1 MNDPGQGLTSHFL
14 DQAPALRLLIPF
26 ALGILLAEWGALPI
40 HTTPYIIVTT
50 CGLTLSCL
58 LLLTWRK
65 KLGHGVA
72 DKFFVTLMFA
82 TTACGGVLADHF
94 FYRSLSTQWP
104 QTSRIWQGVVTD
116 PAKVSAHT
124 IRINLAVNMG
134 NEWRNVTLSL
144 KKGATDSVPCV
155 GEALCFKSKIS
166 RPVSKS
172 RHTGFDYALW
182 LRRQGVEGVAYVSDS
197 LSRPAATIARSL
209 TNNLPLLVRLK
220 IRALTLRQQLAT
232 RYTTLTNRR
241 PELSL
246 LSAITLGDKSL
257 LTKDTRSAFS
267 DAGVSH
273 ILALS
278 GLHLGIL
285 TMFLMMLLRPLRLYR
300 WSQCLMVA
308 ICVGLTWGFAALTG
322 LSVSVVRSATM
333 LSLLLLLSLRGEG
346 YSSLN
351 DVVIAA
357 LLILLFSPTS
367 IMDLSFQL
375 SFLSVG
381 ALICFMPRYQ
391 ESALR
396 QRMGRCKFVL
406 DFVFVSVVAQL
417 ATAPLVALIFGQLP
431 TYFLLANMIAIP
443 CAYIILISSLGFA
456 LMGNVSIIGGATG
469 WVAAKSTSLLL
480 WWTIWTS
487 SLPGSTFALHLTP
500 ISCALT
506 YIALLLAAWWL
517 TAHHRNYL
525 YLALLAIGLC
535 ISTAVWG
542 I

>member
-1 MNDPGQGLTSHFL
+1 MSDSGQSLTSHFL

-26 ALGILLAEWGALPI
+26 ALGILLAEWGAVP
-40 HTTPYIIVTT
+40 TQATPYIIVTT
-50 CGLTLSCL
+50 CGLALSCL

-65 KLGHGVA
+65 KLGYGVA
-72 DKFFVTLMFA
+72 DIFFVTLVFA

-94 FYRSLSTQWP
+94 FYRSQSTQWH

-116 PAKVSAHT
+116 PAKVSART

-134 NEWRNVTLSL
+134 NEWRNVVLSL
-144 KKGATDSVPCV
+144 KKGTTDSVPCV
-155 GEALCFKSKIS
+155 GEAICFKSKIS
-166 RPVSKS
+166 QPVSKS

-182 LRRQGVEGVAYVSDS
+182 LRRQGVVGVAYVSDS
-197 LSRPAATIARSL
+197 LSRPAPAIVRSL
-209 TNNLPLLVRLK
+209 TSDLPLLVSLK
-220 IRALTLRQQLAT
+220 IRALTLRQQLAAK
-232 RYTTLTNRR
+232 YTTLTARR
-241 PELSL
+241 SELSL

-285 TMFLMMLLRPLRLYR
+285 TMFLMILLRPLRLYR

-308 ICVGLTWGFAALTG
+308 ICVGLTWGFAVLTG

-346 YSSLN
+346 YSSFN

-357 LLILLFSPTS
+357 LLIVLFSPTS

-396 QRMGRCKFVL
+396 QRMGRCKFAL
-406 DFVFVSVVAQL
+406 DFAFVSVVAQL

-456 LMGNVSIIGGATG
+456 LLGNVSIIGGAIG

-480 WWTIWTS
+480 WWANWTS
-487 SLPGSTFALHLTP
+487 SLPGSTFALHLPP

-506 YIALLLAAWWL
+506 YIALLLVAWWL
-517 TAHHRNYL
+517 IARRRNYL